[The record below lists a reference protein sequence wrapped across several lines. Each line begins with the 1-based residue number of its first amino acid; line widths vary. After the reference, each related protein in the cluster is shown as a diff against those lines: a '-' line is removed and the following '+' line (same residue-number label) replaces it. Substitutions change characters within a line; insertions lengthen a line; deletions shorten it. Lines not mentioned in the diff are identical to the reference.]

1 MEQFIKGCETDGGS
15 LQSAN
20 CAIDLANDTNGQT
33 ETTSIV
39 LYERSGGSYVA
50 YATANTTKKNLE
62 RIQLGIKELKVDNL
76 GWLQQV
82 YLKPLGTKASK
93 ARQKFHADIVE
104 PSFTHPKEAHDSAR
118 NRVRCLVIKE
128 LIYLLE
134 NNLITL

>member
-15 LQSAN
+15 LQSVN

-39 LYERSGGSYVA
+39 LYERSGGSYVP
-50 YATANTTKKNLE
+50 YATASTTKKNLE
-62 RIQLGIKELKVDNL
+62 RTQLGIKELKADNL

-104 PSFTHPKEAHDSAR
+104 ASFTHPKKAHDSAR
-118 NRVRCLVIKE
+118 NRARCLAIKE

-134 NNLITL
+134 NDLITL